1 MSTIW
6 LYYHR
11 RRFWNEAQR
20 KKSKFHFLGNLS
32 ARRSSRVSTTHHWV
46 TLAQDNEQFKI
57 WLYTRHITQTVMT
70 LDSVTLSNQPNSRP
84 KHKISSSVEKKCVT
98 NSPFSDGWKPL
109 FCVPLS
115 SEWERDTQT
124 RNRSSRT
131 TWASQRHGVKCWG
144 QHKKRIWRWLWVFV
158 LCVRLANARRRQQ
171 WWQKYSASPWARQCF
186 HYFTIFSHFWLRN
199 SMVAVS
205 FFFFSLMD

>member
-1 MSTIW
+1 
-6 LYYHR
+6 
-11 RRFWNEAQR
+11 
-20 KKSKFHFLGNLS
+20 
-32 ARRSSRVSTTHHWV
+32 
-46 TLAQDNEQFKI
+46 
-57 WLYTRHITQTVMT
+57 MT

-158 LCVRLANARRRQQ
+158 LCVRLTNARRRQQ

-205 FFFFSLMD
+205 FFFRWWINVDWLWCRSSSSKKLLTFDDDAYKATRWCDLFFLGQE